1 MPWRRS
7 SSVTKMFEVAD
18 KRVRVKGKVEDMRD
32 DLRGG
37 IRWADRQDTRK
48 KHTDDWEWVVI
59 NSSLNK
65 PTMQ

>member
-32 DLRGG
+32 DLRGE
-37 IRWADRQDTRK
+37 IRWTDRQDTRK

-59 NSSLNK
+59 NLSLNK